1 MISKNYSGFIN
12 KYRFYTKS
20 NNISEL
26 NTLFPKIE
34 FINNNETDQP
44 FYRLKKP
51 KDIEIPRIG
60 CNPLKRLDKNLTR
73 PIKQVLIVSNGT
85 NKKEC
90 FDFMTQIG
98 DLKLSLD
105 INSLFFDNNNNNNN
119 NNNSKLILNSVLN
132 QLPKVPIIISND
144 SNASD
149 KIIEFLENES
159 NPIFPFVVLNSP
171 NKDIKKFRNL
181 SDTFLLLNNNNNN
194 SNINKINNNINIVET
209 IILHS
214 NNNSGNNKILEII
227 KKRFE
232 DEI

>member
-1 MISKNYSGFIN
+1 MISFSKNFNNFIS
-12 KYRFYTKS
+12 KCRFYTKS

-26 NTLFPKIE
+26 NSLFPKIE
-34 FINNNETDQP
+34 FINNNETEQP

-51 KDIEIPRIG
+51 LDVEVPRIG

-73 PIKQVLIVSNGT
+73 PIKQLLIVSNDEN
-85 NKKEC
+85 NKNEC
-90 FDFMTQIG
+90 FKFMTQIG

-105 INSLFFDNNNNNNN
+105 INSLFFDNKD
-119 NNNSKLILNSVLN
+119 NSKLILNSVLN
-132 QLPKVPIIISND
+132 QLTKIPIIISND
-144 SNASD
+144 SNSSD

-181 SDTFLLLNNNNNN
+181 SDTFLILKNNNNK
-194 SNINKINNNINIVET
+194 SNNINLVET
-209 IILHS
+209 IILDS
-214 NNNSGNNKILEII
+214 NNSNDKILEII

-232 DEI
+232 DEM